1 MRAANGVIYKHVYA
15 HRTGWAD
22 RYVHT
27 CGGILYIHTQHTP
40 RYITRVYL
48 RVEFHERFKIGTRKP
63 NKNNN
68 NILLYTA
75 AENIIILYRVI
86 ETGRKKKTTPN
97 REVAAAEGGTR
108 RISRRDQRMPLGGAD
123 TQYYIYTHYY
133 YALTQYS
140 RRRCNTRTSVCVH
153 IVAPRRKI
161 KE

>member
-1 MRAANGVIYKHVYA
+1 MFTHIGRGG
-15 HRTGWAD
+15 RTGMYIRVGA
-22 RYVHT
+22 Y
-27 CGGILYIHTQHTP
+27 YIHTTHAAVHN
-40 RYITRVYL
+40 IGI

-63 NKNNN
+63 NKNN

-97 REVAAAEGGTR
+97 CEVVAAAEEEGTR
-108 RISRRDQRMPLGGAD
+108 RISRRDQRMPLGGRY
-123 TQYYIYTHYY
+123 TIYTHIII
-133 YALTQYS
+133 LTHS
-140 RRRCNTRTSVCVH
+140 TRTHDDVITYIHVCVY